1 MEEVDSRDDQA
12 STPGG
17 SELAQESIDIDI
29 RTISKRACPITVE
42 PMLFVNVVGLGALAV
57 TVQSFIISTVCS
69 RRNEGSNASHVD
81 CDNLSAYTEEGIS
94 LGFQLPCSKRIRC

>member
-1 MEEVDSRDDQA
+1 MGETAYTEDQLLNRE
-12 STPGG
+12 SGEPP
-17 SELAQESIDIDI
+17 QESIDIDI